1 MFNTW
6 EPILPGTEVREG
18 GPRDGRKKEARYLR
32 DRVRSRAERPPDGT
46 ALNQGSVVGSG
57 FSGAFKCFRSCL
69 ECRKRLSETKA
80 ETAFLIGS
88 RGVGLLPILHLSLAP
103 RAATLSFS
111 LLTPLPLL
119 SSALAAALSHSLSL
133 SLCPAPSFSHA
144 RATSPRRFLTRSE
157 YKEESISRSFTIAA
171 RFCAALSSYISLPT
185 FTVFRLLAIS
195 LVKPLL
201 PCYYTN

>member
-6 EPILPGTEVREG
+6 ALILPGPRG
-18 GPRDGRKKEARYLR
+18 GGRPGDGRKKEARYLR
-32 DRVRSRAERPPDGT
+32 DRVRSRAERPPGGT

-103 RAATLSFS
+103 RLAALSLLAPCASASSFAGFRCSYTLSFS
-111 LLTPLPLL
+111 L
-119 SSALAAALSHSLSL
+119 
-133 SLCPAPSFSHA
+133 APSFSHTPRDVA
-144 RATSPRRFLTRSE
+144 RRFLTRSE
-157 YKEESISRSFTIAA
+157 HKEESISRSFTIAA
-171 RFCAALSSYISLPT
+171 RFCATVSSYISLPT
-185 FTVFRLLAIS
+185 FTIFRLPATS
-195 LVKPLL
+195 LVKSLL
-201 PCYYTN
+201 PRYYTN

>member
-1 MFNTW
+1 M
-6 EPILPGTEVREG
+6 PRSG
-18 GPRDGRKKEARYLR
+18 GGGRPRDGRKNSPDGRKKEAQYLR
-32 DRVRSRAERPPDGT
+32 DRVRSRAERPPGGT

-103 RAATLSFS
+103 RLATLSFS

-119 SSALAAALSHSLSL
+119 LSAFAAASLAL
-133 SLCPAPSFSHA
+133 FLFCYFFFSHPA
-144 RATSPRRFLTRSE
+144 RRRRGAF
-157 YKEESISRSFTIAA
+157 
-171 RFCAALSSYISLPT
+171 
-185 FTVFRLLAIS
+185 
-195 LVKPLL
+195 
-201 PCYYTN
+201 

>member
-6 EPILPGTEVREG
+6 EPILPRSG
-18 GPRDGRKKEARYLR
+18 GGGRPGNGRKKGARYLR
-32 DRVRSRAERPPDGT
+32 DRVRSRAGRPPGGT

-88 RGVGLLPILHLSLAP
+88 RGVGLLPILYLSLAP
-103 RAATLSFS
+103 RLATPAFS

-119 SSALAAALSHSLSL
+119 SSAFAAATLSPSLL
-133 SLCPAPSFSHA
+133 LLL
-144 RATSPRRFLTRSE
+144 FLTP
-157 YKEESISRSFTIAA
+157 A
-171 RFCAALSSYISLPT
+171 RRRRDAF
-185 FTVFRLLAIS
+185 
-195 LVKPLL
+195 
-201 PCYYTN
+201 

>member
-6 EPILPGTEVREG
+6 APILPGPRG
-18 GPRDGRKKEARYLR
+18 GGRPGDGRKKEARYLR
-32 DRVRSRAERPPDGT
+32 DRVRSRAERPPGGT

-88 RGVGLLPILHLSLAP
+88 RGVGLLPILHLSLLA
-103 RAATLSFS
+103 
-111 LLTPLPLL
+111 PLPLL
-119 SSALAAALSHSLSL
+119 SPAFAAATLSL
-133 SLCPAPSFSHA
+133 SPLLLLFLTP

-157 YKEESISRSFTIAA
+157 YKEESILRSFTIAA
-171 RFCAALSSYISLPT
+171 RFCAAVSSYISLPT
-185 FTVFRLLAIS
+185 FTVFRLPAIS
-195 LVKPLL
+195 LVKSLL
-201 PCYYTN
+201 PRYYTN